1 MRNFYAKVRDSHEF
15 VTEPGMDIN
24 PIYSTVVDDD
34 GSFRVVKAGSFS
46 MQQKIDSNRD
56 NCDLGIIVSRLLA
69 GDTSVV
75 NRDVMFGDFTK
86 FPSSYRDML
95 QLRIDAEKHFYELP
109 VEDRA
114 KFDYDVNKYI
124 AKAGSEEWL
133 KKLGY
138 VKEDQKVREAVKE
151 VKEEVKSDEP

>member
-1 MRNFYAKVRDSHEF
+1 MRNAFAKVRDPHEF
-15 VTEPGMDIN
+15 VSESGVDLN
-24 PIYSTVVDDD
+24 PVYSTVVDDD
-34 GSFRVVKAGSFS
+34 GSFRVVKAGTYSI
-46 MQQKIDSNRD
+46 QQKIDSNRET
-56 NCDLGIIVSRLLA
+56 CDLSVIVSRLLA

-75 NRDVMFGDFTK
+75 NREVMFGDFTK

-95 QLRIDAEKHFYELP
+95 QLRIDAEKHFYQLP

-124 AKAGSEEWL
+124 AQAGSEDWL

-138 VKEDQKVREAVKE
+138 IKE
-151 VKEEVKSDEP
+151 VNEKIEEEVKADEP